1 MAENHHKKRKI
12 RIAIMGHRGIPCRY
26 GGFETFAEQAAV
38 RFVRMG
44 YDVRVYNRSH
54 NGDYR
59 RTSYKGAKMIY
70 LPTVKNKYFDTWI
83 HSLLSVLHALVFRVD
98 VILMVNV
105 GNAPFTV
112 IPRMFGTPVV
122 LNVDGLEWQ
131 RRKWGRL
138 ARWYFL
144 LWEKMVLVFPNTIV
158 TDAQAI
164 RDYYK
169 ERYGKESVMI
179 PYGAEVRR
187 KNNAKVLKKYGLIAG
202 KYFLYVSRFEPENNA
217 LEVREAFEDVY
228 THMPLVMVGDAP
240 YAQEYVKSVRDT
252 NDERIHF
259 TGFVFGNDYKVLQQ
273 NAYAFIQA
281 TEVGGTHPA
290 LIEAMGYGNCVLVLN
305 TPSNSEVAGDSCI
318 LFEQEEGDTQ
328 DLVRKLQWVSDNPDI
343 VNRYRKK
350 AQERIR
356 EVYSWDAVI
365 IQYSELFLSLLSKK
379 MINRIRAT
387 VSGVAHKSF

>member
-1 MAENHHKKRKI
+1 MAENHHKKRAI
-12 RIAIMGHRGIPCRY
+12 RVAIMGHRGIPCRY
-26 GGFETFAEQAAV
+26 GGFETFAEQAAL

-59 RTSYKGAKMIY
+59 RPRYKGAKMIY
-70 LPTVKNKYFDTWI
+70 LPTVRNKYCDTWV
-83 HSLLSVLHALVFRVD
+83 HSLLCVLHAMIFRVD

-105 GNAPFTV
+105 GNAPFTLL
-112 IPRMFGTPVV
+112 PRLVGTPVV

-131 RRKWGRL
+131 RRKWGRW

-144 LWEKMVLVFPNTIV
+144 LCEKMALVFPNTIV

-164 RDYYK
+164 YDYYK
-169 ERYGKESVMI
+169 QRYGKNSVMI
-179 PYGAEVRR
+179 PYGAEVKR
-187 KNNAKVLKKYGLIAG
+187 KSNLKVLKKYGLTAG
-202 KYFLYVSRFEPENNA
+202 RYFLYVSRFEPENNA
-217 LEVREAFEDVY
+217 LEVREAFEDVH
-228 THMPLVMVGDAP
+228 TNMPLVMVGDAP

-252 NDERIHF
+252 NDERIRF

-290 LIEAMGYGNCVLVLN
+290 LIEAMGYGNCVIVLN
-305 TPSNSEVAGDSCI
+305 TPSNSEVAGNACM
-318 LFEQEEGDTQ
+318 LFDQEEGDMQ
-328 DLVRKLQWVSDNPDI
+328 DLVRKLELVADNPSI
-343 VNRYRKK
+343 VKYYRTK

-356 EVYSWDAVI
+356 EMYAWDAVI

-379 MINRIRAT
+379 MVNRIRAT
-387 VSGVAHKSF
+387 VSEVAHKSF